1 MRQPFAMKELVSIV
15 KSNYSATELDV
26 LKEVINIGGGHAAT
40 SLSQLIDKPVHM
52 TVPVIEMM
60 DYAAVFEQ
68 IMPEETVI
76 KAIIVRMMGDAEG
89 VFLFTV
95 DQQFS
100 KDLVAMMLPKNT
112 PYSEAMADSALQELV
127 NILVNSFLN
136 AVMKLIDRNLI
147 TSVPIMI
154 EDMFG
159 AIMSSAYMEQ
169 SQYDDS
175 IMIIKNEFY
184 YLGDRLESSLYF
196 IPKPGIIEKMLTALT
211 V

>member
-1 MRQPFAMKELVSIV
+1 MKELVNIV
-15 KSNYSATELDV
+15 KSNYSAMELDA
-26 LKEVINIGGGHAAT
+26 LKEIINIGGGHAAT

-60 DYAAVFEQ
+60 EYADVYEQ
-68 IMPEETVI
+68 IMPEEAVI
-76 KAIIVRMMGDAEG
+76 KAIIIKMMGDAEG

-95 DQQFS
+95 DQQVS
-100 KDLVAMMLPKNT
+100 ETIVAMMLPENT
-112 PYSEAMADSALQELV
+112 PYSEAMANSALQELV

-136 AVMKLIDRNLI
+136 AVMKLMDANLI
-147 TSVPIMI
+147 TSVPIVI

-159 AIMSSAYMEQ
+159 AIMSSVYLEQ
-169 SQYDDS
+169 NQYDDS

-196 IPKPGIIEKMLTALT
+196 VPKPGIIEKMLTALT

>member
-1 MRQPFAMKELVSIV
+1 MCQPFVVKEWV
-15 KSNYSATELDV
+15 KPVESNYSATELDV
-26 LKEVINIGGGHAAT
+26 LKEIINIGGGHAAT
-40 SLSQLIDKPVHM
+40 SLSQLIEKPVHM

-60 DYAAVFEQ
+60 AYEDVYEQ
-68 IMPEETVI
+68 IMAEETVI
-76 KAIIVRMMGDAEG
+76 KAIIIKMMGDAEG

-95 DQQFS
+95 DQQYS
-100 KDLVAMMLPKNT
+100 KDLVSMMLPENT

-136 AVMKLIDRNLI
+136 AVMKLIDRNLV
-147 TSVPIMI
+147 TSVPIII

-159 AIMSSAYMEQ
+159 AIMSSIYMEQ
-169 SQYDDS
+169 SQYDNA

-196 IPKPGIIEKMLTALT
+196 VPKPGIIDKMLKALT

>member
-1 MRQPFAMKELVSIV
+1 MKELVSTV
-15 KSNYSATELDV
+15 KSNYSAVELDV

-40 SLSQLIDKPVHM
+40 SLSQLIEKPVHM

-60 DYAAVFEQ
+60 EYADVYEQ
-68 IMPEETVI
+68 IMPEEAVI
-76 KAIIVRMMGDAEG
+76 KAVIIKMMGDAEG

-95 DQQFS
+95 DQKVS
-100 KDLVAMMLPKNT
+100 ETIVAMMLPENT
-112 PYSEAMADSALQELV
+112 PYSEDLANSALQELV

-136 AVMKLIDRNLI
+136 AVMKLMDANLI
-147 TSVPIMI
+147 TSVPIII

-159 AIMSSAYMEQ
+159 AIMSSVYLEQ
-169 SQYDDS
+169 NQYDDS

-196 IPKPGIIEKMLTALT
+196 VPKPGIIEKMLTALT

>member
-1 MRQPFAMKELVSIV
+1 MKESVSTV
-15 KSNYSATELDV
+15 KSNYSAVELDV

-40 SLSQLIDKPVHM
+40 SLSQLIEKPVHM

-60 DYAAVFEQ
+60 EYADVYEQ
-68 IMPEETVI
+68 IMPEEAVI
-76 KAIIVRMMGDAEG
+76 KAVIIKMMGDAEG

-95 DQQFS
+95 DQQVS
-100 KDLVAMMLPKNT
+100 ETIVAMMLPENT
-112 PYSEAMADSALQELV
+112 PYSEAMANSALQELV

-136 AVMKLIDRNLI
+136 AVMKLMDANLI
-147 TSVPIMI
+147 TSVPIVI

-159 AIMSSAYMEQ
+159 AIMSSVYLEQ
-169 SQYDDS
+169 NQYDDS

-196 IPKPGIIEKMLTALT
+196 VPKPGIIEKMLTALT

>member
-1 MRQPFAMKELVSIV
+1 
-15 KSNYSATELDV
+15 
-26 LKEVINIGGGHAAT
+26 
-40 SLSQLIDKPVHM
+40 M

-60 DYAAVFEQ
+60 AYADVYEQ

-76 KAIIVRMMGDAEG
+76 KAIVIKMIGDAEG

-100 KDLVAMMLPKNT
+100 KDLVAMMLPDNT
-112 PYSEAMADSALQELV
+112 TYSEEMANSALQELV
-127 NILVNSFLN
+127 NILVNSFLS

>member
-1 MRQPFAMKELVSIV
+1 MKELVSTV
-15 KSNYSATELDV
+15 KSNYSAVELDV

-40 SLSQLIDKPVHM
+40 SLSQLIEKPVHM

-60 DYAAVFEQ
+60 EYADVYEQ
-68 IMPEETVI
+68 IMPEEAVI
-76 KAIIVRMMGDAEG
+76 KAVIIKMMGDAEG

-95 DQQFS
+95 DQQVS
-100 KDLVAMMLPKNT
+100 ETIVAMMLPENT
-112 PYSEAMADSALQELV
+112 PYSEAMANSALQELV

-136 AVMKLIDRNLI
+136 AVMKLMDANLI
-147 TSVPIMI
+147 TSVPIVI

-159 AIMSSAYMEQ
+159 AIMSSVYLEQ
-169 SQYDDS
+169 NQYDDS

-196 IPKPGIIEKMLTALT
+196 VPKPGIIEKMLTALT

>member
-1 MRQPFAMKELVSIV
+1 MYQPFAVKELVSIV
-15 KSNYSATELDV
+15 KSNYSAIELDV
-26 LKEVINIGGGHAAT
+26 LKEIINIGGGHAAT

-95 DQQFS
+95 DQQSS
-100 KDLVAMMLPKNT
+100 KDLVTMMLPADT

-136 AVMKLIDRNLI
+136 AVMKLMDRNLI

-196 IPKPGIIEKMLTALT
+196 IPKPGIIEKMLKALT

>member
-1 MRQPFAMKELVSIV
+1 MYQPFAVKELVSIV
-15 KSNYSATELDV
+15 KSNYSAIELDV
-26 LKEVINIGGGHAAT
+26 LKEIINIGGGHAAT

-95 DQQFS
+95 DQQSS
-100 KDLVAMMLPKNT
+100 KDLVTMMLPADT
-112 PYSEAMADSALQELV
+112 SYSEAMADSALQELV

-136 AVMKLIDRNLI
+136 AVMKLMDRNLI

>member
-1 MRQPFAMKELVSIV
+1 MKALVSIV

>member
-1 MRQPFAMKELVSIV
+1 MKELVSTV
-15 KSNYSATELDV
+15 KSNYSAVELDV

-40 SLSQLIDKPVHM
+40 SLSQLIEKPVHM

-60 DYAAVFEQ
+60 EYADVYEQ
-68 IMPEETVI
+68 IMPEEAVI
-76 KAIIVRMMGDAEG
+76 KAVIIKMMGDAEG

-95 DQQFS
+95 DQQVS
-100 KDLVAMMLPKNT
+100 ETIVAMMLPENT
-112 PYSEAMADSALQELV
+112 PYSEAMANSALQELV

-136 AVMKLIDRNLI
+136 AVMKLMDANLV
-147 TSVPIMI
+147 TSVPIII

-159 AIMSSAYMEQ
+159 AIMSSVYLEQ
-169 SQYDDS
+169 NQYDDS

-196 IPKPGIIEKMLTALT
+196 VPKPGIIEKMLTALT

>member
-1 MRQPFAMKELVSIV
+1 MYQPFAVKELVSIV
-15 KSNYSATELDV
+15 KSNYSAIELDV
-26 LKEVINIGGGHAAT
+26 LKEIINIGGGHAAT

-95 DQQFS
+95 DQQSS
-100 KDLVAMMLPKNT
+100 KDLVTMMLPADT

-136 AVMKLIDRNLI
+136 AVMKLMDRNLI

>member
-1 MRQPFAMKELVSIV
+1 M
-15 KSNYSATELDV
+15 ELDV

-40 SLSQLIDKPVHM
+40 SLSQLIENPVQM

-60 DYAAVFEQ
+60 EYADVYEQ
-68 IMPEETVI
+68 IMPEEAVI
-76 KAIIVRMMGDAEG
+76 KAIIIKMMGDAEG

-95 DQQFS
+95 DQQVS
-100 KDLVAMMLPKNT
+100 ETIVAMMLPENT
-112 PYSEAMADSALQELV
+112 PYSEAMANSALQELV
-127 NILVNSFLN
+127 NILANSFLN
-136 AVMKLIDRNLI
+136 AVMKLMDANLI
-147 TSVPIMI
+147 TSVPIII

-159 AIMSSAYMEQ
+159 AIMSSVYLEQ

-196 IPKPGIIEKMLTALT
+196 VPKPGIIEKMLKALT

>member
-1 MRQPFAMKELVSIV
+1 MKALVSIV

-60 DYAAVFEQ
+60 DYAAVFER

>member
-1 MRQPFAMKELVSIV
+1 M
-15 KSNYSATELDV
+15 KSNYSAIELDV

-100 KDLVAMMLPKNT
+100 KDLVAMMLPENT
-112 PYSEAMADSALQELV
+112 PYSEVMADSALQELV

-196 IPKPGIIEKMLTALT
+196 IPKPGIIEKMLT
-211 V
+211 

>member
-1 MRQPFAMKELVSIV
+1 MKESVSTV
-15 KSNYSATELDV
+15 KSNYSAVELDV

-40 SLSQLIDKPVHM
+40 SLSQLIEKPVHM

-60 DYAAVFEQ
+60 EYADVYEQ

-76 KAIIVRMMGDAEG
+76 KAIIIKMMGDAEG

-95 DQQFS
+95 DQQVS
-100 KDLVAMMLPKNT
+100 ETIVAMMLPENT
-112 PYSEAMADSALQELV
+112 PYSEAMANSALQELV

-136 AVMKLIDRNLI
+136 AVMKLMDANLI
-147 TSVPIMI
+147 TSVPIII

-159 AIMSSAYMEQ
+159 AIMSSVYLEQ

-196 IPKPGIIEKMLTALT
+196 VPKPGIIEKMLTALT

>member
-1 MRQPFAMKELVSIV
+1 MYRLSVVKELVSTV
-15 KSNYSATELDV
+15 KSNYSAMELDV

-40 SLSQLIDKPVHM
+40 SLSQLIDKPVQM

-60 DYAAVFEQ
+60 EYADVYEQ

-76 KAIIVRMMGDAEG
+76 KAIIIKMMGDAEG

-95 DQQFS
+95 DQQVS
-100 KDLVAMMLPKNT
+100 ETIVAMMLPENT
-112 PYSEAMADSALQELV
+112 PYSEAMANSALQELV

-136 AVMKLIDRNLI
+136 AVMKLMDANLI
-147 TSVPIMI
+147 TSVPIII

-159 AIMSSAYMEQ
+159 AIMSSVYLEQ

-196 IPKPGIIEKMLTALT
+196 VPKPGIIEKMLKALT

>member
-1 MRQPFAMKELVSIV
+1 M
-15 KSNYSATELDV
+15 KSNYSAVELDV

-40 SLSQLIDKPVHM
+40 SLSQLIEKPVHM

-60 DYAAVFEQ
+60 EYADVYEQ
-68 IMPEETVI
+68 IMPEEAVI
-76 KAIIVRMMGDAEG
+76 KAVIIKMMGDAEG

-95 DQQFS
+95 DQQVS
-100 KDLVAMMLPKNT
+100 ETIVAMMLPENT
-112 PYSEAMADSALQELV
+112 PYSEAMANSALQELV

-136 AVMKLIDRNLI
+136 AVMKLMDANLI
-147 TSVPIMI
+147 TSVPIVI

-159 AIMSSAYMEQ
+159 AIMSSVYLEQ
-169 SQYDDS
+169 NQYDDS

-196 IPKPGIIEKMLTALT
+196 VPKPGIIEKMLTALT

>member
-1 MRQPFAMKELVSIV
+1 ME
-15 KSNYSATELDV
+15 SNYSATELDV
-26 LKEVINIGGGHAAT
+26 LKEIINIGGGHAAT
-40 SLSQLIDKPVHM
+40 SLSQLIEKPVHM

-60 DYAAVFEQ
+60 AYEDVYEQ
-68 IMPEETVI
+68 IMAEETVI
-76 KAIIVRMMGDAEG
+76 KAIIIKMMGDAEG

-95 DQQFS
+95 DQQYS
-100 KDLVAMMLPKNT
+100 KDLVSMMLPENT

-136 AVMKLIDRNLI
+136 AVMKLIDRNLV
-147 TSVPIMI
+147 TSVPIII

-159 AIMSSAYMEQ
+159 AIMSSIYMEQ
-169 SQYDDS
+169 SQYDNA

-196 IPKPGIIEKMLTALT
+196 VPKPGIIDKMLKALT

>member
-1 MRQPFAMKELVSIV
+1 MKELVSIV
-15 KSNYSATELDV
+15 KSNYSAVELDV

-40 SLSQLIDKPVHM
+40 SLSQLIEKPVHM

-60 DYAAVFEQ
+60 EYADVYEQ
-68 IMPEETVI
+68 IMPEEAVI
-76 KAIIVRMMGDAEG
+76 KAVIIKMIGDAEG

-95 DQQFS
+95 DQQVS
-100 KDLVAMMLPKNT
+100 ETIVAMMLPENT
-112 PYSEAMADSALQELV
+112 PYSEELANSALQELV

-136 AVMKLIDRNLI
+136 AVMKLMDANLI
-147 TSVPIMI
+147 TSVPIII

-159 AIMSSAYMEQ
+159 AIMSSVYLEQ
-169 SQYDDS
+169 NQYDDS

-196 IPKPGIIEKMLTALT
+196 VPKPGIIEKMLTALT

>member
-1 MRQPFAMKELVSIV
+1 MHQAFAMKALVSIV

>member
-1 MRQPFAMKELVSIV
+1 MKESVSTV
-15 KSNYSATELDV
+15 KSNYSAVELDV

-40 SLSQLIDKPVHM
+40 SLSQLIEKPVHM

-60 DYAAVFEQ
+60 EYADVYEQ
-68 IMPEETVI
+68 IMPEEAVI
-76 KAIIVRMMGDAEG
+76 KAVIIKMMGDAEG

-95 DQQFS
+95 DQQVS
-100 KDLVAMMLPKNT
+100 ETIVAMMLPENT
-112 PYSEAMADSALQELV
+112 PYSEAMANSALQELV

-136 AVMKLIDRNLI
+136 AVMKLMDANLV
-147 TSVPIMI
+147 TSVPIII

-159 AIMSSAYMEQ
+159 AIMSSVYLEQ
-169 SQYDDS
+169 NQYDDS

-196 IPKPGIIEKMLTALT
+196 VPKPGIIEKMLTALT

>member
-1 MRQPFAMKELVSIV
+1 MHQPFVMKALVSIV

-100 KDLVAMMLPKNT
+100 KDLVAMMLPENT
-112 PYSEAMADSALQELV
+112 TYSEVMADSALQELV

-136 AVMKLIDRNLI
+136 AVMKLMDRNLI

>member
-1 MRQPFAMKELVSIV
+1 M
-15 KSNYSATELDV
+15 KSNYSAVELDV

-40 SLSQLIDKPVHM
+40 SLSQLIEKPVHM

-60 DYAAVFEQ
+60 EYADVYEQ
-68 IMPEETVI
+68 IMPEEAVI
-76 KAIIVRMMGDAEG
+76 KAVIIKMMGDAEG

-95 DQQFS
+95 DQKVS
-100 KDLVAMMLPKNT
+100 ETIVAMMLPENT
-112 PYSEAMADSALQELV
+112 PYSEAMANSALQELV

-136 AVMKLIDRNLI
+136 AVMKLMDANLV
-147 TSVPIMI
+147 TSVPIII

-159 AIMSSAYMEQ
+159 AIMSSVYLEQ
-169 SQYDDS
+169 NQYDDS

-196 IPKPGIIEKMLTALT
+196 VPKPGIIEKMLKALT

>member
-1 MRQPFAMKELVSIV
+1 MKESVSTV
-15 KSNYSATELDV
+15 KSNYSAVELDV

-40 SLSQLIDKPVHM
+40 SLSQLIEKPVHM

-60 DYAAVFEQ
+60 EYADVYEQ
-68 IMPEETVI
+68 IMPEEAVI
-76 KAIIVRMMGDAEG
+76 KAVIIKMMGDAEG

-95 DQQFS
+95 DQQVS
-100 KDLVAMMLPKNT
+100 ETIVAMMLPENT
-112 PYSEAMADSALQELV
+112 PYSEDLANSALQELV

-136 AVMKLIDRNLI
+136 AVMKLMDANLI
-147 TSVPIMI
+147 TSVPIVI

-159 AIMSSAYMEQ
+159 AIMSSVYLEQ
-169 SQYDDS
+169 NQYDDS

-196 IPKPGIIEKMLTALT
+196 VPKPGIIEKMLTALT

>member
-1 MRQPFAMKELVSIV
+1 MKELVSTV
-15 KSNYSATELDV
+15 KSNYSAVELDV

-40 SLSQLIDKPVHM
+40 SLSQLIEKPVHM

-60 DYAAVFEQ
+60 EYADVYEQ
-68 IMPEETVI
+68 IMPEEAVI
-76 KAIIVRMMGDAEG
+76 KAVIIKMMGDAEG

-95 DQQFS
+95 DQQVS
-100 KDLVAMMLPKNT
+100 ETIVAMMLPENT
-112 PYSEAMADSALQELV
+112 PYSEDLANSALQELV

-136 AVMKLIDRNLI
+136 AVMKLMDANLI
-147 TSVPIMI
+147 TSVPIII

-159 AIMSSAYMEQ
+159 AIMSSVYLEQ
-169 SQYDDS
+169 NQYDDS

-196 IPKPGIIEKMLTALT
+196 VPKPGIIEKMLTALT

>member
-1 MRQPFAMKELVSIV
+1 M
-15 KSNYSATELDV
+15 KSNYSAVELDV

-40 SLSQLIDKPVHM
+40 SLSQLIEKPVHM

-60 DYAAVFEQ
+60 EYADVYEQ
-68 IMPEETVI
+68 IMPEEAVI
-76 KAIIVRMMGDAEG
+76 KAVIIKMMGDAEG

-95 DQQFS
+95 DQQVS
-100 KDLVAMMLPKNT
+100 ETIVAMMLPENT
-112 PYSEAMADSALQELV
+112 PYSEDLANSALQELV

-136 AVMKLIDRNLI
+136 AVMKLMDANLV
-147 TSVPIMI
+147 TSVPIII

-159 AIMSSAYMEQ
+159 AIMSSVYLEQ

-196 IPKPGIIEKMLTALT
+196 VPKPGIIEKMLTALT

>member
-1 MRQPFAMKELVSIV
+1 M
-15 KSNYSATELDV
+15 ELDV
-26 LKEVINIGGGHAAT
+26 LKEIINIGGGHAAT

-60 DYAAVFEQ
+60 AYEDVYEQ
-68 IMPEETVI
+68 IMAEETVI
-76 KAIIVRMMGDAEG
+76 KAIVIKMMGDAEG

-100 KDLVAMMLPKNT
+100 KDLVSMMLPDDT
-112 PYSEAMADSALQELV
+112 HYSEAMADSALQELV

-136 AVMKLIDRNLI
+136 AVMKLMDRNLV
-147 TSVPIMI
+147 TSVPLII

-159 AIMSSAYMEQ
+159 AIMSSIYMEQ
-169 SQYDDS
+169 NQYDDS

-196 IPKPGIIEKMLTALT
+196 VPKPGIIEKMLQVLT

>member
-1 MRQPFAMKELVSIV
+1 MKELVNSL
-15 KSNYSATELDV
+15 KSNYSAVELDV
-26 LKEVINIGGGHAAT
+26 LKEIVNIGGGHAAT
-40 SLSQLIDKPVHM
+40 SLSQLIEKPVHM

-60 DYAAVFEQ
+60 AYADVYEQ
-68 IMPEETVI
+68 IMPEEAVI
-76 KAIIVRMMGDAEG
+76 KAIVIKMMGDAEG

-100 KDLVAMMLPKNT
+100 KDLVAMMLPDNT
-112 PYSEAMADSALQELV
+112 TYSEEMANSALQELV

-136 AVMKLIDRNLI
+136 AVMKLMDRNLI
-147 TSVPIMI
+147 TSVPIII

-159 AIMSSAYMEQ
+159 AIMSSVYMEQ
-169 SQYDDS
+169 SQYDDAV
-175 IMIIKNEFY
+175 MIIKNEFY

-196 IPKPGIIEKMLTALT
+196 IPKPGIIEKMLKALT

>member
-1 MRQPFAMKELVSIV
+1 MHQPFVMKALVSIV

>member
-1 MRQPFAMKELVSIV
+1 M
-15 KSNYSATELDV
+15 ELDV

-40 SLSQLIDKPVHM
+40 SLSQLIEKPVQM

-60 DYAAVFEQ
+60 EYADVYEK

-76 KAIIVRMMGDAEG
+76 KAIMIKMIGDAEG

-95 DQQFS
+95 EHQNS
-100 KDLVAMMLPKNT
+100 GTIVEMMLPENT
-112 PYSEAMADSALQELV
+112 PYSEAMANSALQELG

-136 AVMKLIDRNLI
+136 AVMKLMDANLI
-147 TSVPIMI
+147 TSVPIII

-159 AIMSSAYMEQ
+159 AIMSSVYLEQ

-196 IPKPGIIEKMLTALT
+196 VPKPGIIEKMLTVLT